1 MCEGSVEKH
10 LNSITFPE
18 LPMEVDE
25 QEVDKI
31 VRLWDVGFTADFGNV
46 RYAWVTSSRTKLRY
60 VNCLGVIL
68 APFSCLYKFLFQ
80 IDWLAVAE
88 GR

>member
-31 VRLWDVGFTADFGNV
+31 VRL
-46 RYAWVTSSRTKLRY
+46 
-60 VNCLGVIL
+60 
-68 APFSCLYKFLFQ
+68 
-80 IDWLAVAE
+80 
-88 GR
+88 